1 MRRWRSDREKP
12 HVWPAKVNK
21 CFLLHLEAPPT
32 QSVSISHQMDTLSRD
47 SSSSS
52 NSIVPMA
59 GLFAAVLALIL
70 AIVALVK
77 LSTVQ
82 KTLAAHG
89 DEIAKIAT
97 IENEV
102 RSQGAKTETDMKNL
116 RDGVQNALNQVGTE
130 IGAIRA
136 QMTKMEEAMKKPAP
150 VAGGKGGKAAPTGVK
165 NADGTYTVAAGDTPS
180 KIARKFGTSVDAILS
195 ENPGLNPSKLHVGQ
209 KIKLPAGK

>member
-1 MRRWRSDREKP
+1 
-12 HVWPAKVNK
+12 
-21 CFLLHLEAPPT
+21 
-32 QSVSISHQMDTLSRD
+32 MDTLSRD

-52 NSIVPMA
+52 SNIVPMIGA
-59 GLFAAVLALIL
+59 FTGVIGLLLAV
-70 AIVALVK
+70 VALVQ
-77 LSTVQ
+77 LSTVK
-82 KTLAAHG
+82 KTQAAQG

-102 RSQGAKTETDMKNL
+102 RSQGAKVDGDMKNL

-136 QMTKMEEAMKKPAP
+136 QLTKMEEEAKKRAVAPATT
-150 VAGGKGGKAAPTGVK
+150 AKGGKAAPTGVK

-180 KIARKFGTSVDAILS
+180 KIARKFGVSVDAILS

-209 KIKLPAGK
+209 KIRLPAGR

>member
-1 MRRWRSDREKP
+1 
-12 HVWPAKVNK
+12 
-21 CFLLHLEAPPT
+21 
-32 QSVSISHQMDTLSRD
+32 MDTLSRD

-52 NSIVPMA
+52 SNIVPMIGA
-59 GLFAAVLALIL
+59 FTGVIGLLLAV
-70 AIVALVK
+70 VALVQ
-77 LSTVQ
+77 LSTVK

-102 RSQGAKTETDMKNL
+102 RSNAAKTEGDMKNL

-136 QMTKMEEAMKKPAP
+136 QLTKMEEEAKKKAVAPA
-150 VAGGKGGKAAPTGVK
+150 AAGKGGKPAPTGVK
-165 NADGTYTVAAGDTPS
+165 NADGTYTVAKGDGLS
-180 KIARKFGTSVDAILS
+180 SIARKFGTSVDAILA
-195 ENPGLNPSKLHVGQ
+195 ENPGLNPNKMHIGQ

>member
-1 MRRWRSDREKP
+1 
-12 HVWPAKVNK
+12 
-21 CFLLHLEAPPT
+21 
-32 QSVSISHQMDTLSRD
+32 MDTLSRD

-52 NSIVPMA
+52 SNIVPMIGA
-59 GLFAAVLALIL
+59 FTGVIGLLLAV
-70 AIVALVK
+70 VALVQ
-77 LSTVQ
+77 LSTVK
-82 KTLAAHG
+82 KTQAAQG

-102 RSQGAKTETDMKNL
+102 RSQGAKVDGDMKNL

-136 QMTKMEEAMKKPAP
+136 QLTKMEEEAKKRAVAPAP
-150 VAGGKGGKAAPTGVK
+150 GAKGGKAVATGVK

-209 KIKLPAGK
+209 KIRLPAGR

>member
-1 MRRWRSDREKP
+1 
-12 HVWPAKVNK
+12 
-21 CFLLHLEAPPT
+21 
-32 QSVSISHQMDTLSRD
+32 MDTLSRD

-52 NSIVPMA
+52 NSIVPMIGA
-59 GLFAAVLALIL
+59 FTGVIGLLL
-70 AIVALVK
+70 AIVALVQ
-77 LSTVQ
+77 LSTVK

-150 VAGGKGGKAAPTGVK
+150 AANGKNGGKAAPTGVK

-180 KIARKFGTSVDAILS
+180 KIARKFATSVDAILA